1 MKIKKKNKVFIIAE
15 AGVNHNGDLK
25 KALRLAKIAKEA
37 GADAVKFQLF
47 DVNEQISPIAQNANY
62 QRQGTNKT
70 NMLDMAKDY
79 EFAWNNHIKIK
90 NYCRKLNIEY
100 LSSCCDKKAID
111 FLINKLK
118 SNIIKISSGEITN
131 YDLIRH
137 ANKKNKLII
146 LSTGMATFEEIKQAT
161 KFIKNK
167 KKLVLLH
174 CVSNYPAKSTDQ
186 NMSIIHNLKKKFKCK
201 IGFSDHTLDIEPA
214 IMSVAL
220 GAKYIEKHFTINKS
234 FPGPDHSMSLNPKEL
249 KRFIEKIRLAE
260 TIMGNPEK
268 NKISY
273 KENLIKKVARRGVI
287 SKKNILKGERL
298 TLSNT
303 AIKRPLKGIDAKF
316 FSKILGKKINKKI
329 KINTPIRWEML
340 LINDKKKK

>member
-1 MKIKKKNKVFIIAE
+1 MKIKRKNKVFIIAE

-25 KALRLAKIAKEA
+25 KALRLVKIAKEA

-47 DVNEQISPIAQNANY
+47 DAKEQISPIALNANY

-79 EFAWNNHIKIK
+79 EFVWNKHIKIK
-90 NYCRKLNIEY
+90 KYCRKLRIEY

-111 FLINKLK
+111 FLIHKLK

-131 YDLIRH
+131 YDLIKKKK
-137 ANKKNKLII
+137 KKNKLII

-186 NMSIIHNLKKKFKCK
+186 NMSIMNNLKKKFKCK
-201 IGFSDHTLDIEPA
+201 IGFSDHTIDIEPA

-234 FPGPDHSMSLNPKEL
+234 LPGPDHSMSLNPKEL

-260 TIMGNPEK
+260 FIMGNPEK

-287 SKKNILKGERL
+287 SKKDILKGERL

-316 FSKILGKKINKKI
+316 FSEILGKKVNKKI

-340 LINDKKKK
+340 FNK